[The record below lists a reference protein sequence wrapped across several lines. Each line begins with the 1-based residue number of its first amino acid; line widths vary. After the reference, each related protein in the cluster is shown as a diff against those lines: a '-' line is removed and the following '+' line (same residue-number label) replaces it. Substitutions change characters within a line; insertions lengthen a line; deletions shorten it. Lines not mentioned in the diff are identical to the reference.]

1 MIWTSVCM
9 KIQKG
14 GREQD
19 RDQEDLLMLMLNMI
33 IFWGL
38 TFLFEI
44 HFSFSY
50 LIVTIQKCPK
60 FNPNNMP

>member
-38 TFLFEI
+38 TVF
-44 HFSFSY
+44 Y
-50 LIVTIQKCPK
+50 LKYISLSHI
-60 FNPNNMP
+60 